1 MPSRVIRFSNPTS
14 TRRPLLLVLTPAAL
28 LTLAACGDAPP
39 GAGDSAEQRTVVP
52 AEAIHVLGTSD
63 SVSRIRDLVPGPD
76 GTVWVLND
84 APPWFIGFGPDG
96 EVMAARGERG
106 DGPDE
111 FQAPVALA
119 AVGTGVEAG
128 SVWAYDRG
136 RHAMRRIDLGA
147 EEGSVAVAL
156 PSDEVPPGRLLS
168 LDDVGFGGSRI
179 WVRGTDHGIVAARS
193 TTGES
198 LGARPLWDAELLSLA
213 LDVGPDGAEVATEL
227 VLGDRLGDPEARHP
241 GATLLLPFPLWDRC
255 PDGSTVYYDPLENH
269 LVRVGDDEEDAASV
283 SETTSVG
290 EGSSV
295 ALPPA
300 REIGLTLDRLYSII
314 VPWMLLEIPAHERP
328 PEEELRHA
336 LESEFQQVSTEFAE
350 VFPEYAGLQ
359 CDSGS
364 RIWIQ
369 PYDPEDGVLGYGTE
383 WWRIDPWTD
392 GDEAARIYAV
402 EFPER
407 FTPYR
412 FDHEGGWGVVRDELD
427 VESVAWIEL
436 P

>member
-1 MPSRVIRFSNPTS
+1 MPSQAVRLSNPIT
-14 TRRPLLLVLTPAAL
+14 TCRFLLLVLVPLAV
-28 LTLAACGDAPP
+28 LTLTACGDDPP
-39 GAGDSAEQRTVVP
+39 GVSDFAEERTVVP
-52 AEAIHVLGTSD
+52 AEASHVLGTSD

-84 APPWFIGFGPDG
+84 ASPWFIGFGPDG
-96 EVMAARGERG
+96 QVVAAHGGRG

-119 AVGTGVEAG
+119 AVGTGAEAG

-136 RHAMRRIDLGA
+136 RHAMRRIDVSV
-147 EEGSVAVAL
+147 EEGSAAVAF
-156 PSDEVPPGRLLS
+156 PRDDVAPGRLLS

-179 WVRGTDHGIVAARS
+179 WARGTSHGVLAARS
-193 TTGES
+193 STGES
-198 LGARPLWDAELLSLA
+198 LGARPLWDAELVFLSLT
-213 LDVGPDGAEVATEL
+213 DGPNGPEVATDL
-227 VLGDRLGDPEARHP
+227 DLGERLGDPELQYP

-269 LVRVGDDEEDAASV
+269 LVRVGGDEGHAA
-283 SETTSVG
+283 
-290 EGSSV
+290 SV

-300 REIGLTLDRLYSII
+300 REVGLTLDRLYSII

-359 CDSGS
+359 CVSGG
-364 RIWIQ
+364 RVWLQ

-383 WWRIDPWTD
+383 WWRIDPWTEAH
-392 GDEAARIYAV
+392 EAARVQAV

-412 FDHEGGWGVVRDELD
+412 FEDEGVWGVVRDELD
-427 VESVAWIEL
+427 VESVAWLEL